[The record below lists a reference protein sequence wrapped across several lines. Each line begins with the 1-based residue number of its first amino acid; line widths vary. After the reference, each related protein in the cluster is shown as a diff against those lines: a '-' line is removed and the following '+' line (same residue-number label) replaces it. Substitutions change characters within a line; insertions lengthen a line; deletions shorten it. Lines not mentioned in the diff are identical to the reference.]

1 MTDTATVK
9 NGRMLCDATTPV
21 VYVARRNTAI
31 LGVYGKVSDAEA
43 AVAAH
48 LEEAGDMRLAYAVD
62 VVPFFGKLWRPGRG
76 ESDE

>member
-1 MTDTATVK
+1 MTDTIVR
-9 NGRMLCDATTPV
+9 NGRMLCDADTPV
-21 VYVARRNTAI
+21 VYVARRRTAI

-48 LEEAGDMRLAYAVD
+48 LEEAGDMRLSYAVD
-62 VVPFFGKLWRPGRG
+62 VVPFFGRIWRRGLG